1 MRGLLNWLVRGIAC
15 AGLLL
20 LGGCNMTLLDPKG
33 LVGMEQKNLIITALA
48 LMLIVVIPVIVMTFW
63 FAWRYRASNKAAT
76 YAPNWSHSNKIEAV
90 VWGIPCVI
98 ILVLGT
104 ITWKTT
110 HSLDPRAPLPSAVK
124 PLEIEVVSLDWKWL
138 FIYPEQGVA
147 SVNEVVFPVN
157 VPVHFKV
164 TSGSVMNSFFIP
176 QLGSQIYAMAGMRN
190 QLNLMANEVGSY
202 KGISANYSGHGFS
215 GMKFTAE
222 ATTQEG
228 FEQWLHNVRTE
239 KSALNF
245 ADYLVLAKP
254 TENHPVTHFSTV
266 ETGIYDRI
274 IAQFMPVMAH
284 HDEATSGAMMAGKE
298 KHMEQKEHQ
307 MMDEAEDGHQM
318 HEMHEHSE
326 SGE

>member
-76 YAPNWSHSNKIEAV
+76 YAPDWSHSNKIEAV
-90 VWGIPCVI
+90 VWGIPCII
-98 ILVLGT
+98 ILVLGI

-110 HSLDPRAPLPSAVK
+110 HSLDPRAPLPSTVK

-147 SVNEVVFPVN
+147 SVNEVAFPVN

-228 FEQWLHNVRTE
+228 FEQWVSKT
-239 KSALNF
+239 KSASSGLTF
-245 ADYLVLAKP
+245 AEYLQLAKP
-254 TENHPVTHFSTV
+254 SEHHPVTHYSSV
-266 ETGIYDRI
+266 EAGLYDKI
-274 IAQFMPVMAH
+274 VAQFMPDMSAQP
-284 HDEATSGAMMAGKE
+284 AGKPMNNE
-298 KHMEQKEHQ
+298 MGHDAPIAHPKHEQHGTHD
-307 MMDEAEDGHQM
+307 MAPHT
-318 HEMHEHSE
+318 E